1 MLIRITLIIAI
12 LGGLAVGVL
21 NFVQVK
27 DKITTT
33 LADRDQFHKER
44 DDQERQK
51 KQALKDLA
59 TTKTTLDKTTAQLK
73 ETTAER
79 EAALQKADEESK
91 RAQALDDTLKK
102 TKDER
107 DSAQNELAAW
117 RALGVP
123 LERIKATLA
132 SLKAVTEER
141 DAIAAEKKVLIKA
154 NFVLQEKINSIL
166 NPDYE
171 VKLPE
176 GLKGKVLVSDPRYDF
191 VVLDIGQ
198 NQGVLEAGRLLVN
211 HNGKLVAK
219 VQIKSVQADRSIANV
234 MPGWQISDIMEGD
247 QVLY

>member
-27 DKITTT
+27 DKISTT
-33 LADRDQFHKER
+33 LADRDQFHTQR
-44 DDQERQK
+44 DQEQK
-51 KQALKDLA
+51 DKVKAQKELA
-59 TTKTTLDKTTAQLK
+59 STKVTLDKTTAQLK
-73 ETTAER
+73 ETTTER
-79 EAALQKADEESK
+79 DAALQKADEESK
-91 RAQALDDTLKK
+91 RAQALDDSLKK

-107 DSAQNELAAW
+107 DTAQNELAAW
-117 RALGVP
+117 HALGVP

-141 DAIAAEKKVLIKA
+141 DAIASEKKVLLEA
-154 NFVLQEKINSIL
+154 NSRLQDKIDSIL
-166 NPDYE
+166 NPEHE

-176 GLKGKVLVSDPRYDF
+176 GLRGKVLVSDPRYDF

-198 NQGVLEAGRLLVN
+198 NQGVRESGRLLVN